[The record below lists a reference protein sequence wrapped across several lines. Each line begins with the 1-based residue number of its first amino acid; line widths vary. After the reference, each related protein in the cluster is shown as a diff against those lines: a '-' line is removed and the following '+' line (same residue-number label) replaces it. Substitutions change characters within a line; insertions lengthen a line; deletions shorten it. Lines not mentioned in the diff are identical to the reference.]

1 MENIPLTAIK
11 VHDDDRQ
18 RKTLTGIEDLM
29 SSIERIGLLNPLV
42 LDAENNL
49 IAGRRRF
56 EALKRLGRTSAPV
69 RRFSDLDVSTRQL
82 IELDENLRRVDLPWQ
97 ETALAVYKIHTLK
110 AADRPTWEQR
120 DTAEFTG
127 LSSSYISNAVAVGA
141 ALARGDEKLAACG
154 TLGSAADLLRRR
166 RQLALDAALGEEFG
180 EGTED
185 GDDPFEHLAPEKE
198 LPREDPLPEP
208 EDEDGDEDRI
218 YNFPQKS
225 AAAPSPSPAPQPSS
239 PPARPVYPYRII
251 SADFIQL
258 LESQSFKQKF
268 NLLHCDFPYGIN
280 FDRSAQG
287 GSESHDASYEDSPE
301 TFWALTDALLKHQ
314 ESFVAD
320 SAHMIFWY
328 SMNYHRKL
336 VHDLEAAGWFV
347 VPTPLIW
354 YKSDGAGIASD
365 YRRRP
370 KHIYETALF
379 CSRGDR
385 PILQL
390 RNDVYACGLARHVE
404 AHPSAKP
411 QEMLEY
417 FLSMVV
423 TEYSNVL
430 DPTAG
435 SGTAIRAAAALGAKS
450 AIGLEL
456 NPTVAATSAA
466 KLNLFLERKAQNES
480 DS

>member
-1 MENIPLTAIK
+1 MEHIPLSNIQ
-11 VHDDDRQ
+11 VLDDDRQ
-18 RKTLTGIEDLM
+18 RKTLSGIEDLM
-29 SSIERIGLLNPLV
+29 SSIERIGLLNPLI
-42 LDAENNL
+42 LDSENRL

-56 EALKRLGRTSAPV
+56 EALKRLGRTSVPI
-69 RRFSDLDVSTRQL
+69 RRFDDLDTATRQL

-97 ETALAVYKIHTLK
+97 ETAMAISRLHTLK
-110 AADRPTWEQR
+110 AADSPTWSQR

-127 LSSSYISNAVAVGA
+127 LSDTFISNSVAVGA
-141 ALARGDEKLAACG
+141 ALSRGDEKLAACG

-166 RQLALDAALGEEFG
+166 RQLALEAAMEEGEEEWGEEEAEAEAEAAAEASFAEEDAKAPG
-180 EGTED
+180 EGE
-185 GDDPFEHLAPEKE
+185 GD
-198 LPREDPLPEP
+198 
-208 EDEDGDEDRI
+208 I
-218 YNFPQKS
+218 YVSPQKTHI
-225 AAAPSPSPAPQPSS
+225 PPSPAPGPVSS
-239 PPARPVYPYRII
+239 PARPTYPFRII
-251 SADFIQL
+251 AADFIEL
-258 LESQSFKQKF
+258 LQTSAFKQKF

-280 FDRSAQG
+280 FDRSGQG

-301 TFWALTDALLKHQ
+301 TFWALTKALLSHQ

-328 SMNYHRKL
+328 SMNYHRRL
-336 VHDLEAAGWFV
+336 VDELEAAGWFV

-390 RNDVYACGLARHVE
+390 RNDVFACGLARHAE

-423 TEYSNVL
+423 TEYTNLL

-435 SGTAIRAAAALGAKS
+435 SGTAIRAAASLGAKS
-450 AIGLEL
+450 ALGLEL
-456 NPTVAATSAA
+456 NPSVAATSSA
-466 KLNLFLERKAQNES
+466 KLNLFLERKAQNEPHS
-480 DS
+480 

>member
-1 MENIPLTAIK
+1 MN
-11 VHDDDRQ
+11 DDDRQ

-29 SSIERIGLLNPLV
+29 SSIERIGLLNPLI
-42 LDAENNL
+42 LDAQNNL

-56 EALKRLGRTSAPV
+56 EALKRLGRASAAV
-69 RRFSDLDVSTRQL
+69 RRFDDLDTSTRQL

-97 ETALAVYKIHTLK
+97 ETAIAVFKLHSLK
-110 AADRPTWEQR
+110 TAHSPTWEQR
-120 DTAEFTG
+120 DTADFTG
-127 LSSSYISNAVAVGA
+127 LSSSFISNCVAVGA
-141 ALARGDEKLAACG
+141 ALARGDEKLTACG

-166 RQLALDAALGEEFG
+166 RQLALDAAMEEENFFPEEEGGEEAEETQGAESSAG
-180 EGTED
+180 E
-185 GDDPFEHLAPEKE
+185 
-198 LPREDPLPEP
+198 
-208 EDEDGDEDRI
+208 EDEGDI
-218 YNFPQKS
+218 YNFPPQTQNPS
-225 AAAPSPSPAPQPSS
+225 PSSPSPAKAPS
-239 PPARPVYPYRII
+239 PPLTRPVSPYRII
-251 SADFIQL
+251 AGDFLNL
-258 LESQSFKQKF
+258 LQTNAFKQKF

-280 FDRSAQG
+280 FDKSAQG

-301 TFWALTDALLKHQ
+301 TFWALTKALLSHQ
-314 ESFVAD
+314 ESFISD

-328 SMNYHRKL
+328 SMNYHRRL
-336 VHDLEAAGWFV
+336 VDELEAAGWFV

-385 PILQL
+385 QILQL
-390 RNDVYACGLARHVE
+390 RNDVFACGLARHVE

-423 TEYSNVL
+423 TEYTTLL

-435 SGTAIRAAAALGAKS
+435 SGTAIRAAAALGAK
-450 AIGLEL
+450 AALGLEL
-456 NPTVAATSAA
+456 NPSVAATSAA
-466 KLNLFLERKAQNES
+466 KLNFFLERMPPRES
-480 DS
+480 HS